1 MTGNQSL
8 DSLSSSLSNLMMN
21 LNFDAV
27 ITVILILIAAFQL
40 FSAYEAFKRLNLR
53 AERMLSTDKKTLLH
67 RCIDTKGQRVVSIER
82 LAKELGVEAPSKEE
96 IERIVE
102 GRK

>member
-1 MTGNQSL
+1 MDKQ
-8 DSLSSSLSNLMMN
+8 
-21 LNFDAV
+21 V
-27 ITVILILIAAFQL
+27 IETALKIKP
-40 FSAYEAFKRLNLR
+40 YESYLTS
-53 AERMLSTDKKTLLH
+53 EELLH

-82 LAKELGVEAPSKEE
+82 LAKELGVEVPGKED

>member
-1 MTGNQSL
+1 M
-8 DSLSSSLSNLMMN
+8 
-21 LNFDAV
+21 
-27 ITVILILIAAFQL
+27 
-40 FSAYEAFKRLNLR
+40 
-53 AERMLSTDKKTLLH
+53 DKQELLH

-82 LAKELGVEAPSKEE
+82 LAKELGIEAPSKEE

>member
-1 MTGNQSL
+1 MTGNQPL
-8 DSLSSSLSNLMMN
+8 DSLSSSLPDLMM
-21 LNFDAV
+21 
-27 ITVILILIAAFQL
+27 TVMTVALFLIAIFQL
-40 FSAYEAFKRLNLR
+40 LRAYEALKRLADLR
-53 AERMLSTDKKTLLH
+53 AKIRVSVDKQELLH

-82 LAKELGVEAPSKEE
+82 LAKELGVEVPSNEE